1 MKPAAAQTQ
10 PMTTLED
17 VVRDFVASLSV
28 GEQKAV
34 RGLIL
39 NPQVTPS
46 LAWYKLIVAK
56 YLQSPSAA
64 LLIEDIAQKY
74 ADEAVWRGL
83 DSPQGLPLF
92 EAGIILRESQAVLSP
107 TAA

>member
-1 MKPAAAQTQ
+1 
-10 PMTTLED
+10 MTTLED

-28 GEQKAV
+28 DEQKAV

-46 LAWYKLIVAK
+46 LVWYKRIVAK
-56 YLQSPSAA
+56 YLRSPSAMR
-64 LLIEDIAQKY
+64 LIEEIAQKY
-74 ADEAVWRGL
+74 ADEAVWRDL
-83 DSPQGLPLF
+83 ESPQGLPLF
-92 EAGIILRESQAVLSP
+92 EAGIILRESQAVLSL